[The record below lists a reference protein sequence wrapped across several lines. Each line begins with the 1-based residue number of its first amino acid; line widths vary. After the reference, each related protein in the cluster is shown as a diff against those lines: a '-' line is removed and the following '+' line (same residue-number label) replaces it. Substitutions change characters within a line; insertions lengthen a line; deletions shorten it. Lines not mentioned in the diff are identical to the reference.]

1 MKKKQD
7 SFIKILNSLKDHI
20 LENYPSEF
28 DNKSLPTNKSLVELE
43 VLDSYSVVQLV
54 LFIEQNWKI
63 QILDEE
69 ITKEKMGSIEKMT
82 NLILEKIS

>member
-7 SFIKILNSLKDHI
+7 SYIKILNSLKDHI

>member
-7 SFIKILNSLKDHI
+7 SYINILNSLKDHI

>member
-7 SFIKILNSLKDHI
+7 SYIKILNSLKDHI

-69 ITKEKMGSIEKMT
+69 ITKEKMGSIDKMT
-82 NLILEKIS
+82 NLILAKIS